1 VGLKGFFKD
10 AMKKRIN
17 LDILAGGNGLTEK
30 VLPVPIKTAVMIQG
44 DQRGE
49 VVVQVPFASKTP
61 FKVTGV
67 EWEESATRSGGKAAV
82 GAIAGTVIA
91 GPLGT
96 IAGAAIGGRKKDNSK
111 AFVYLTNSE
120 TGEEVTLHIRCDEKT
135 YTEIN
140 SFM

>member
-1 VGLKGFFKD
+1 MGFKD
-10 AMKKRIN
+10 LFKGAMKKRIT
-17 LDILAGGNGLTEK
+17 LDILAGGNDLTAK
-30 VLPVPIKTAVMIQG
+30 VLPVPIKNAILIQG
-44 DQRGE
+44 DQRGQVIVE
-49 VVVQVPFASKTP
+49 VPFASKTP
-61 FKVTGV
+61 FVLTGI
-67 EWEESATRSGGKAAV
+67 EWEESATRSGGKAAI

-120 TGEEVTLHIRCDEKT
+120 TGEEVTVHIRCDEKT
-135 YTEIN
+135 YTEVN